1 MSKKWIV
8 VPVVLSLSFLTAFT
22 ALGKEN
28 KVMKL
33 DAESGSEII
42 LKKVEYRET
51 GDGEGQVTIEG
62 RATADGI
69 IEAYQI
75 QIDTENGT
83 YITKPLDYK
92 PSEEEL
98 KEEESEKE
106 LSNDEV
112 GSSENQ
118 LLAAK
123 NYYKGWLRA
132 STEDP
137 VRIETAASKISMSW
151 SEDNDGLLECS
162 SSTFNTW
169 AANPSEFD
177 THWYKNG
184 QSFPNYKYNS
194 DNSKITQT
202 AWAAYYNYDFG
213 NDDLR
218 TDVKHNMTMIPVNK
232 DIGSGQFDYKVT
244 MDKSGESS
252 ALLQLNVT
260 TN

>member
-1 MSKKWIV
+1 MLKKWIV
-8 VPVVLSLSFLTAFT
+8 VPVVVSLSFFSAFT

-28 KVMKL
+28 KVMNL
-33 DAESGSEII
+33 HAESGSEII
-42 LKKVEYRET
+42 LKKVEYREIE
-51 GDGEGQVTIEG
+51 DGKGYITIEG

-75 QIDTENGT
+75 QIDIENGT
-83 YITKPLDYK
+83 YITKSLDYNSSK
-92 PSEEEL
+92 EELAAEESEEEL
-98 KEEESEKE
+98 TYEGR
-106 LSNDEV
+106 D
-112 GSSENQ
+112 SSENSI
-118 LLAAK
+118 LAAK
-123 NYYKGWLRA
+123 SYYKGWLRA

-151 SEDNDGLLECS
+151 SEDADGLLECT

-184 QSFPNYKYNS
+184 QSFPKYKYNS

-232 DIGSGQFDYKVT
+232 NIGSGQFDYKVT

>member
-8 VPVVLSLSFLTAFT
+8 VPVVLSLSFLSAFT
-22 ALGKEN
+22 VLGKEN

-33 DAESGSEII
+33 KAEPGSEVI

-83 YITKPLDYK
+83 YITKPLDY
-92 PSEEEL
+92 EL
-98 KEEESEKE
+98 SKEEKEEFEAE
-106 LSNDEV
+106 LSYEKGD
-112 GSSENQ
+112 SIENK

-123 NYYKGWLRA
+123 SYYKGWLRA

-151 SEDNDGLLECS
+151 SEDIDGLLECT

-184 QSFPNYKYNS
+184 QSFPKYTYNS

-213 NDDLR
+213 NDNLR

-232 DIGSGQFDYKVT
+232 EIGSGQFDYKVT
-244 MDKSGESS
+244 MDKSGEAS